1 MNIVTPFFQQCTQ
14 IPEKTAFVED
24 EKTISYIDFKTR
36 IEKISAF
43 LQTKQTKNQCIAIAL
58 DRGIDAA
65 SCIYGVLSAG
75 AIYLPL
81 DIKNPTTRLNFI
93 IQDAQ
98 AQFVI
103 GQGKAPDWL
112 TNPTLWLDISQI
124 PVLESVSVAPPP
136 TDATA
141 LAAILYTSGS
151 TGNPK
156 GVALSHQALANFS
169 TWAAQTFELNQQDRI
184 ASLAP
189 FHFDLSIF
197 DLFSSLAT
205 GASIYFIP
213 ARLALSPSRL
223 TTWLRNKHETTSRY

>member
-81 DIKNPTTRLNFI
+81 GISTKQLPDINY
-93 IQDAQ
+93 
-98 AQFVI
+98 
-103 GQGKAPDWL
+103 
-112 TNPTLWLDISQI
+112 S
-124 PVLESVSVAPPP
+124 
-136 TDATA
+136 
-141 LAAILYTSGS
+141 
-151 TGNPK
+151 
-156 GVALSHQALANFS
+156 
-169 TWAAQTFELNQQDRI
+169 
-184 ASLAP
+184 
-189 FHFDLSIF
+189 
-197 DLFSSLAT
+197 
-205 GASIYFIP
+205 
-213 ARLALSPSRL
+213 
-223 TTWLRNKHETTSRY
+223 